1 MDINYTKETTGR
13 TNKDQLVLTSDVCR
27 NNFYHINIPTRD
39 SNRRSRVMPL
49 AQRALH
55 PQATTAS
62 YFYGLW
68 SKFLENDALD
78 RLANL
83 AALQ

>member
-1 MDINYTKETTGR
+1 
-13 TNKDQLVLTSDVCR
+13 
-27 NNFYHINIPTRD
+27 
-39 SNRRSRVMPL
+39 MPL

-83 AALQ
+83 AALQIIINHQRLFSLKKISKIVVQNSWNL